1 MNQELKTIEVA
12 KIYESQGYFQEAL
25 EIYSFL
31 NDTETSFEAR
41 SGLKRMEAKKGDALS
56 CIPEPPLSLLCQEW
70 LGLVA
75 LEKRLE
81 LFKRIQSHPL

>member
-31 NDTETSFEAR
+31 NDTETSVEAR

-56 CIPEPPLSLLCQEW
+56 CGPERPLSLLCQEW

-75 LEKRLE
+75 LEKRLK
-81 LFKRIQSHPL
+81 LFKRIQS